1 MKKTLILGIV
11 MLLAAVAGLQ
21 AQDTIDTNYYRYD
34 NHFIYNDLWNTDPLI
49 NGYIHVCPNG
59 LGFYSYMSWRFDSR
73 YYNTLEDNITGNPN
87 NTMPLF
93 ARHYGYLTPTEI
105 NCVDCENY
113 NHIYY
118 KLGAKKQKIYGIAF
132 AIDSI
137 FNLTEGDSMTA
148 ILCTRSEDH
157 TRFIDL
163 DSITLK
169 GGEMGKRRWIELP
182 MLKSEVYENEFD
194 ETSQPFENCIDGVR
208 YLQVLE
214 FYFDGRS
221 YTIDDDYLFWK
232 LKVSDTNGSVFCGT
246 SVGHP
251 LAYVSYVTIRD
262 GEIDRFVG
270 PCRWDFLFPIVEP
283 LPEWEEPTITQVVPD
298 AHKPNTPD
306 PRDPDDPQNPNDPD
320 DPDNPGGDEGID
332 NFEIQNS
339 EFEIN
344 IYPNPASGVTTVSS
358 EEPIIDMVV
367 RDMAG
372 RTVMHQTACGT
383 TASFDTTTLRKGVY
397 LVKVTATRGTA
408 TKKLVVEP

>member
-1 MKKTLILGIV
+1 MKKTLIIGIV

-118 KLGAKKQKIYGIAF
+118 KLGAKRQKVYGIAF

-169 GGEMGKRRWIELP
+169 GGEMGKRRWMELP

-194 ETSQPFENCIDGVR
+194 ETSQPFETCIDTVR

-232 LKVSDTNGSVFCGT
+232 LKVSDSNGSVFCGT

-251 LAYVSYVTIRD
+251 LGYVSYAIIRD
-262 GEIDRFVG
+262 GEIDRDIALSG
-270 PCRWDFLFPIVEP
+270 SDFLFPIVEP
-283 LPEWEEPTITQVVPD
+283 LPDWEEPTITQVVPD
-298 AHKPNTPD
+298 AHKPNTSDPEDPD
-306 PRDPDDPQNPNDPD
+306 PENP

-358 EEPIIDMVV
+358 EEPIIDLVV

-383 TASFDTTTLRKGVY
+383 TASFDSTTLRKGVY
-397 LVKVTATRGTA
+397 LVKVTTTRGTA